1 MMVTPPQISY
11 PGDEAFGAFL
21 EKYDCLMSLQV
32 VKFRMWGQITTIAMT
47 VSPIQEIKSMWD
59 DELPEFEGEEAL
71 SDFFGMIMSLWNT
84 LAQMNME
91 GKRLNLSQR
100 TGLGDINGLKQM
112 VERRL
117 DELEDGFLCGFVA
130 DMRGFDAGDEAVDRA
145 LSKISDMIEELEY
158 IAEELEE
165 TPAPYDKMRTRFV
178 RLDGKAQQRL
188 DAVVKAANV
197 ARGVSARTAG
207 IH

>member
-1 MMVTPPQISY
+1 MMVTPPKIPY
-11 PGDEAFGAFL
+11 PGDEAFAAFL
-21 EKYDCLMSLQV
+21 EKYDCPMTLQS
-32 VKFRMWGQITTIAMT
+32 VKFRMWGQITTIALG

-59 DELPEFEGEEAL
+59 DEFPEFEGEDAPN
-71 SDFFGMIMSLWNT
+71 DFLGMIMSLWNT

-100 TGLGDINGLKQM
+100 TGLGDIEGLKQM

-117 DELEDGFLCGFVA
+117 DELDDGFLCGFVA
-130 DMRGFDAGDEAVDRA
+130 DMRGFDAGDLAVDKA
-145 LSKISDMIEELEY
+145 LSKISDMIEELEF
-158 IAEELEE
+158 IEEELEE
-165 TPAPYDKMRTRFV
+165 TPALYDKMRTRFV